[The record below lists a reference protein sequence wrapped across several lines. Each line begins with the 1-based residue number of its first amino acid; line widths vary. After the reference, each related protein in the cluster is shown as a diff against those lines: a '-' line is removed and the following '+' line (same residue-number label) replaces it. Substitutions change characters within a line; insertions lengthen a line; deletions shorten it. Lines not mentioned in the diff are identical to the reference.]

1 MRLPAPRHVTF
12 DVVRPERFS
21 RGGVPLR
28 IVVLAL
34 FFVPGSLNWIA
45 SLFYLPV
52 TTAVLVRH
60 KGAEEFFAEDRRR
73 LAELVHWIVGI
84 YGYFAY
90 LTDHLSLDTPSETIR
105 FELQPSGTPTPR
117 SALARIVTSIPNVAA
132 FGLVGIAA
140 LGVWLAAGASILVTG
155 NYPGALYAYQRGVNR
170 WQARLF
176 AYHTSLVDEYP
187 SFRLETGREA

>member
-1 MRLPAPRHVTF
+1 VTF
-12 DVVRPERFS
+12 DVARPERFS

-34 FFVPGSLNWIA
+34 FFVPGSLNWVA

-60 KGAEEFFAEDRRR
+60 KGPEEFFAEDRRR

-84 YGYFAY
+84 YAYFAY
-90 LTDHLSLDTPSETIR
+90 LTDHLSLDTPVDAVR
-105 FELQPSGTPTPR
+105 FELVPSGTPTPR
-117 SALARIVTSIPNVAA
+117 SALARIATSIPNVAA
-132 FGLVGIAA
+132 FGAVGIVA
-140 LGVWLAAGASILVTG
+140 LGVWLVAGASIVVTG
-155 NYPGALYAYQRGVNR
+155 TYPKALYAYQRGVNR

-187 SFRLETGREA
+187 SFRLQTGREA